1 MDGKVTLV
9 TGGNSGIGRAAALT
23 FSREGAKVV
32 VASRSAQAGEE
43 TIRAID
49 EAGGEAIFVRTDV
62 SEASQVEALV
72 AEAIRAYGRLD
83 CAFNNAAARGGAFRD
98 LADFEED
105 EFDRVVDTNLK
116 GVWLCMKH
124 EIRQM
129 LDQEPPGGAIVN
141 TSSTSGLGGV
151 QQAALY
157 SATKAGVLALTKSAA
172 QEYAQRGIRAN
183 ALVPG
188 PLPDTD
194 AGVRVGED
202 VGGDT
207 GRQPER
213 RGGELRSGDSRGQN
227 RQARRGCGRRGVA
240 VLGGSLLRHRA
251 LNDRRWWIDGLGTL
265 GASHA
270 DCPPS
275 TPLCTQFRGQRTSV
289 QPLDQP

>member
-9 TGGNSGIGRAAALT
+9 TGGSSGIGRAAALT

-62 SEASQVEALV
+62 SEASQVEARV

-188 PLPDTD
+188 PFRTPMLEFVWEKTSEVIPGGSPSDVEESYVAEIP
-194 AGVRVGED
+194 AGRI
-202 VGGDT
+202 
-207 GRQPER
+207 GRPE
-213 RGGELRSGDSRGQN
+213 EAAD
-227 RQARRGCGRRGVA
+227 VA
-240 VLGGSLLRHRA
+240 VWLCSEAASYVTGHSMIVDGGLTAWGR
-251 LNDRRWWIDGLGTL
+251 
-265 GASHA
+265 
-270 DCPPS
+270 
-275 TPLCTQFRGQRTSV
+275 
-289 QPLDQP
+289 